1 MPIPD
6 NPVKTQISC
15 FSWTDAI
22 ARGPEMTALRDGVRG
37 KDKLDVPI
45 KFIWNYAGN
54 PLINQHSDINK
65 THDILQDESKCE
77 MIVVID
83 NFMTSSAKYA
93 DIVLPDLMTVEQED
107 IIPNDYAGNMGYLI
121 FLQPVTAPKFERKPI
136 YWIMSEVAKRL
147 GPDIHQKF
155 TEGRTQEQWLQYLY
169 AKMLE
174 KDPKLPSYDEL
185 KKRGIYKRKDPNGHF
200 VAYKKFRENP
210 EANPLKTPSGKIE
223 IYSSKLAEI
232 AATWELEKDETISP
246 LPVYASTF
254 DGWDAPERAR
264 FPLQLF
270 GFHFKARTHSSY
282 GNVDVLKAA
291 CRQEVWLNPVDAE
304 KRGIKNGDTVRV
316 FNDRGEVRIEAKV
329 TPRIMPGGSAM
340 GPGAGHDANMSG
352 DRVDHGSCINTLTT
366 HRPSPL
372 AKGNPQH
379 TNLVQIEK
387 V

>member
-1 MPIPD
+1 MPLPD

-54 PLINQHSDINK
+54 TIINQHSDINK

-93 DIVLPDLMTVEQED
+93 DILLPDLMTVEQED

-155 TEGRTQEQWLQYLY
+155 TEGRTQEQWLQFLY
-169 AKMLE
+169 AKMLA
-174 KDPKLPSYDEL
+174 KDPQLPSYDAE
-185 KKRGIYKRKDPNGHF
+185 KMGIYKRKDPAGILWPI
-200 VAYKKFRENP
+200 KIPRQP

-223 IYSSKLAEI
+223 IYSSKRWRDCQPPGSWKKMKPSARCRSMPLRLTAGMPLS
-232 AATWELEKDETISP
+232 AAPSRCSCS
-246 LPVYASTF
+246 ASTLKP
-254 DGWDAPERAR
+254 AP
-264 FPLQLF
+264 
-270 GFHFKARTHSSY
+270 
-282 GNVDVLKAA
+282 
-291 CRQEVWLNPVDAE
+291 
-304 KRGIKNGDTVRV
+304 
-316 FNDRGEVRIEAKV
+316 
-329 TPRIMPGGSAM
+329 TPAT
-340 GPGAGHDANMSG
+340 A
-352 DRVDHGSCINTLTT
+352 TLMC
-366 HRPSPL
+366 
-372 AKGNPQH
+372 
-379 TNLVQIEK
+379 
-387 V
+387 